1 VRECEKNGTSANV
14 RVGDSQKDRPQRELQ
29 KQRWDERSQVTN
41 SKKKREAERKDR
53 TNAKMIRVREYARK
67 QDDRERQM
75 EIGSWQEW
83 RGTGRQQQEK
93 ADKQCDR

>member
-1 VRECEKNGTSANV
+1 
-14 RVGDSQKDRPQRELQ
+14 
-29 KQRWDERSQVTN
+29 
-41 SKKKREAERKDR
+41 
-53 TNAKMIRVREYARK
+53 MIRAREYARK

-93 ADKQCDR
+93 TDKQCDR